1 MVHFENGAWSI
12 PILKTAMHFQYWAH
26 QRKYDLN
33 FDREVI
39 YSIAWWGGRTE
50 YWISGTYVVV
60 DCRISYTPQSSINK
74 HARITS
80 PDFSFRPSFYGMA
93 FGTDTLCFI
102 PSKIREH
109 KEIAMHFCIFRILPR
124 VYFSKLRWFI
134 NYDQM
139 VLLWDVMLRNWIQCL
154 CLHFPTDQ
162 DVHRVVNWLWE
173 DLGKRIRVAYRKRSE
188 GTLFPGSK
196 LYILHFMRISHTV
209 KSKCHVWAKLGKL
222 VIETQYSWT
231 MSFKYVAWHSL
242 AKLSY
247 S

>member
-1 MVHFENGAWSI
+1 MVPDQFPFWKLPCTSNIELTNVRMTSILIERLFTQLLGGGAG
-12 PILKTAMHFQYWAH
+12 M
-26 QRKYDLN
+26 
-33 FDREVI
+33 
-39 YSIAWWGGRTE
+39 TE

-93 FGTDTLCFI
+93 FGADTLCFI

-109 KEIAMHFCIFRILPR
+109 KEIAMHLCIFRILPR

-139 VLLWDVMLRNWIQCL
+139 VLLWNVMLRNWIQCL

-188 GTLFPGSK
+188 GTLFPGSE
-196 LYILHFMRISHTV
+196 LYIIHFMRISH
-209 KSKCHVWAKLGKL
+209 
-222 VIETQYSWT
+222 
-231 MSFKYVAWHSL
+231 
-242 AKLSY
+242 
-247 S
+247 

>member
-1 MVHFENGAWSI
+1 MLE
-12 PILKTAMHFQYWAH
+12 LQ
-26 QRKYDLN
+26 
-33 FDREVI
+33 
-39 YSIAWWGGRTE
+39 
-50 YWISGTYVVV
+50 
-60 DCRISYTPQSSINK
+60 
-74 HARITS
+74 ARIFLSDRLFMAWRSGPTHFASSQVRFVNIRKLLCTFAFLEFS
-80 PDFSFRPSFYGMA
+80 PDFIFQTIHQLWSNGSFMRCYA
-93 FGTDTLCFI
+93 
-102 PSKIREH
+102 
-109 KEIAMHFCIFRILPR
+109 
-124 VYFSKLRWFI
+124 
-134 NYDQM
+134 
-139 VLLWDVMLRNWIQCL
+139 RNWIQCL

-247 S
+247 SYFLKR